1 MRSRAFIVVFC
12 AALAGGVTSACST
25 HSSPEIQP
33 AGSAINVITREELD
47 SAGAVSVYDV
57 IVRRHAYFLRD
68 RGATSINSTSAPR
81 AVVFMGEQY
90 YGEIETMRNIPAER
104 VGSARF
110 YAGTE
115 AAVKFG
121 RQFNGG
127 VIQLIPRYQ

>member
-1 MRSRAFIVVFC
+1 MRSRAYLVVFC
-12 AALAGGVTSACST
+12 AALAVGATGACST
-25 HSSPEIQP
+25 HSSAEIQP
-33 AGSAINVITREELD
+33 PGSAVNVITRDELD
-47 SAGAVSVYDV
+47 SAGAVSIYDV

-104 VGSARF
+104 VASARF

-115 AAVKFG
+115 AAAKFG
-121 RQFNGG
+121 RQYNGG
-127 VIQLIPRYQ
+127 VIQLLPRFQ